1 MDMIFLEEYIH
12 LEKLC
17 NDIYGTN
24 HGISKYIEDME
35 ATSYVTQSRISL
47 WENTYKKLKELRW
60 KRNQYVHE
68 GNIEFDNEDTE
79 WLSDFYQKI
88 INGKDPLS
96 IKRALEVEA
105 ARNRN
110 LRNGH
115 STNDKLSEQ
124 VQRKETPVG
133 LGLGVALA
141 IVMVIIGILAVILF
155 L

>member
-1 MDMIFLEEYIH
+1 MDFLEEYIH

-17 NDIYGTN
+17 NDIYGTK

-35 ATSYVTQSRISL
+35 TAPYVMQSRIPL
-47 WENTYKKLKELRW
+47 WGNTYRKLKELRW

-68 GNIEFDNEDTE
+68 GKAEFDEEDAK
-79 WLSDFYQKI
+79 WLSEFYQDI

-96 IKRALEVEA
+96 QKRVLPVET

-110 LRNGH
+110 LGTGY
-115 STNDKLSEQ
+115 STSDTRPDWMQ
-124 VQRKETPVG
+124 KEVPSAGWGWFLAVFIVFIIISILT
-133 LGLGVALA
+133 VAL
-141 IVMVIIGILAVILF
+141 F

>member
-1 MDMIFLEEYIH
+1 M
-12 LEKLC
+12 
-17 NDIYGTN
+17 
-24 HGISKYIEDME
+24 
-35 ATSYVTQSRISL
+35 
-47 WENTYKKLKELRW
+47 
-60 KRNQYVHE
+60 
-68 GNIEFDNEDTE
+68 
-79 WLSDFYQKI
+79 
-88 INGKDPLS
+88 S

-141 IVMVIIGILAVILF
+141 IVMVIIGILAVTLF